1 MYVLNVRKN
10 RLEVRQREPTTSGSV
25 GVNSVLFQ
33 FSPDWDGLTRT
44 AVFRAGGVSR
54 SILLDESGECLIPW
68 EVLEKP
74 GVFLLVGVYGE
85 RGREIVLPTVWASLG
100 TILKG
105 AAPGEGGQPPTPELW
120 EQGLARKGDGLSYD
134 GLELSLMSGD
144 KPLSTVRIPSGGGED
159 GGVSDHRLLTGRDAA
174 DQHPIAAITGLERE
188 LTKRVAEDDELS
200 IVDII
205 KIMEG

>member
-1 MYVLNVRKN
+1 MYVLNDQKN
-10 RLEVRQREPTTSGSV
+10 RLTVRQREPTTSGSV
-25 GVNSVLFQ
+25 NANSVLFQ

-44 AVFRAGGVSR
+44 AVFKAGGVSR

-85 RGREIVLPTVWASLG
+85 RDGEIVLPTVWASLG

-105 AAPGEGGQPPTPELW
+105 AAPGEDGRPPTPELW

-134 GLELSLMSGD
+134 GLELSLLAGD
-144 KPLSTVRIPSGGGED
+144 KPLSTVRIPSGGGE
-159 GGVSDHRLLTGRDAA
+159 GGVTDHRLLTGREAA

-188 LTKRVAEDDELS
+188 LTKRVAEDNALS

>member
-1 MYVLNVRKN
+1 MLILSVQKN
-10 RLEVRQREPTTSGSV
+10 RLAVRQREPTTSGSV
-25 GVNSVLFQ
+25 NANSVLFQ
-33 FSPDWDGLTRT
+33 FSSDWDGLTRT
-44 AVFRAGGVSR
+44 AVFKAGGVSR

-85 RGREIVLPTVWASLG
+85 RGGEIVLPTVWASLG

-105 AAPGEGGQPPTPELW
+105 AAPGEGGRPPTPELW
-120 EQGLARKGDGLSYD
+120 EQGLARKGDRLSYD

-144 KPLSTVRIPSGGGED
+144 KPLSTVQIPGGGGE
-159 GGVSDHRLLTGRDAA
+159 GGVPDHRLLTGREAA
-174 DQHPIAAITGLERE
+174 DQHPITAITGLERE
-188 LTKRVAEDDELS
+188 LTKRVAEDDALS